1 MVAALLAAQQST
13 EKVNALTMKSQVT
26 VANTLYN

>member
-13 EKVNALTMKSQVT
+13 EKVNALTLKSQVT
-26 VANTLYN
+26 IANTLYN